1 MSEPVNTR
9 AQNGVKHTHEI
20 ERERE
25 SGGER
30 EERRGAYYVFLL
42 LEVINP
48 STRVHHM

>member
-25 SGGER
+25 RERAREWGREGGKKGGLLCISSI
-30 EERRGAYYVFLL
+30 RGNKS
-42 LEVINP
+42 ID
-48 STRVHHM
+48 